1 MLSTIK
7 SYIQRI
13 ESKDPTLTRVVINYS
28 KLSLAE
34 LKAITTKLVNS
45 KVTELDLSYTNIDC
59 EGIKVLAE
67 LLEKNTLTYLAL
79 NGNQLGDEELKI
91 LATAVKRN
99 NSLTGFSILANRASR
114 EGKRSLAEAFEG
126 HKNLISYSGF
136 GEFDIGRR
144 AAKNRKNTLIVVDAL
159 LQESTTINSTQ
170 LEKLTSGS
178 FAAIAT
184 ILKKE
189 RAFNNE
195 QITNLF
201 KKKGITKLIEKLQE
215 TDVIIEE
222 GIEKERLL
230 NKAIKEQKQ
239 IIKDVEHRPLNMKN
253 GDFGHLAREL
263 AYKTGTL
270 NDAVIDWGYHWSCM
284 KPAEEPEEAKQGL
297 KELIT
302 DILDVYKNSPDHEDG
317 RVVHNLRKNLTEET
331 LDSLVSDLY
340 DSLTQNEERIYKQG
354 PTEDKLS
361 SIKAI
366 KENAEETIK
375 YLHGGD
381 VSASFLLR
389 MQREKVK
396 QEQLLER

>member
-230 NKAIKEQKQ
+230 NK
-239 IIKDVEHRPLNMKN
+239 L
-253 GDFGHLAREL
+253 
-263 AYKTGTL
+263 
-270 NDAVIDWGYHWSCM
+270 S
-284 KPAEEPEEAKQGL
+284 
-297 KELIT
+297 LIH
-302 DILDVYKNSPDHEDG
+302 I
-317 RVVHNLRKNLTEET
+317 
-331 LDSLVSDLY
+331 
-340 DSLTQNEERIYKQG
+340 
-354 PTEDKLS
+354 
-361 SIKAI
+361 
-366 KENAEETIK
+366 
-375 YLHGGD
+375 
-381 VSASFLLR
+381 
-389 MQREKVK
+389 
-396 QEQLLER
+396 